1 MCYVHL
7 HFSFAV
13 SRAIGIPSRVITCY
27 SSAHDTQASLTVD
40 YFVDETGR
48 VMEELNSDSIW
59 NYHVWNEVWMDRPDL
74 GLNNGSYGGWQA
86 VDATPQ
92 EMSDGLYRCGPASVR
107 AVKLGEILRPYDCN
121 FLYSEVNADK
131 IFWRYTGPY
140 QPLKLLRKDILGI
153 GLLISTKAVGK
164 WERQD
169 ITHNYKFPEKT
180 RDERETMLKA
190 LKQSNSTFSR

>member
-1 MCYVHL
+1 
-7 HFSFAV
+7 
-13 SRAIGIPSRVITCY
+13 
-27 SSAHDTQASLTVD
+27 
-40 YFVDETGR
+40 
-48 VMEELNSDSIW
+48 
-59 NYHVWNEVWMDRPDL
+59 MDRPDL

-153 GLLISTKAVGK
+153 GLLISTKSVGK

-169 ITHNYKFPEKT
+169 ITHLYKFPEKT

-190 LKQSNSTFSR
+190 LKQSNSTFSRYGRDF

>member
-1 MCYVHL
+1 
-7 HFSFAV
+7 
-13 SRAIGIPSRVITCY
+13 
-27 SSAHDTQASLTVD
+27 
-40 YFVDETGR
+40 
-48 VMEELNSDSIW
+48 
-59 NYHVWNEVWMDRPDL
+59 
-74 GLNNGSYGGWQA
+74 
-86 VDATPQ
+86 
-92 EMSDGLYRCGPASVR
+92 MSDGLYRCGPASVR

-153 GLLISTKAVGK
+153 GLLISTKAVSK

-169 ITHNYKFPEKT
+169 ITHTYKFPEKT